1 MIRNQS
7 IYIGPTYK
15 GLIQHQVFYNG
26 IPESVYRLLQEV
38 GPVQRLLIPVHLL
51 PTIRKKMQMAGTQEY
66 NAYQSLQVG
75 KAQINDEGVK
85 HVMSSSFYETPV
97 PSRQLNSAG
106 KVVNPAD
113 SYDPDGAQRVR
124 VTGAAAQS
132 VTLQNNATAAGNGT
146 PFAPEDGNYTLT
158 FEINGTSTSRTV
170 LFELAGPS
178 GQYMPVTAFSVTD
191 PTKFGPQT
199 TGGSNTAPESW
210 QVEVPAGYSFRAR
223 VSAVAG
229 GNVTVK
235 GKAVT

>member
-1 MIRNQS
+1 
-7 IYIGPTYK
+7 
-15 GLIQHQVFYNG
+15 
-26 IPESVYRLLQEV
+26 
-38 GPVQRLLIPVHLL
+38 
-51 PTIRKKMQMAGTQEY
+51 
-66 NAYQSLQVG
+66 
-75 KAQINDEGVK
+75 
-85 HVMSSSFYETPV
+85 MSSSFYETPV

>member
-51 PTIRKKMQMAGTQEY
+51 PTIRKRMKMAGTQEY
-66 NAYQSLQVG
+66 NAYQTMQAG
-75 KAQINDEGVK
+75 KPQINDEGVK
-85 HVMSSSFYETPV
+85 HVMNSSYFDTPV
-97 PSRQLNSAG
+97 PNKQYNSQGQLI
-106 KVVNPAD
+106 NPAD
-113 SYDPDGAQRVR
+113 SYDSDGAQKVR
-124 VTGAAAQS
+124 IKAAAET
-132 VTLQNNATAAGNGT
+132 VTLQNAATAAGNGT

-158 FEINGTSTSRTV
+158 FEITGTSTSRTV

-178 GQYMPVTAFSVTD
+178 GQYMPVTTFSVTD

-199 TGGSNTAPESW
+199 TGGNNTAPESW
-210 QVEVPAGYSFRAR
+210 QVEVPAGYSFRCR
-223 VSAVAG
+223 ISAVTG

>member
-15 GLIQHQVFYNG
+15 GLIQHQVFHNG

-51 PTIRKKMQMAGTQEY
+51 PTIRKKMRMAGTQEY
-66 NAYQSLQVG
+66 NAYQAMQAGNV
-75 KAQINDEGVK
+75 QINDEGVK
-85 HVMSSSFYETPV
+85 HVMSSSYLDTPV
-97 PSRQLNSAG
+97 PTKHINSDG
-106 KVVNPAD
+106 QIVNPAD
-113 SYDPDGAQRVR
+113 SYDPEDGAQKVKIKANALD
-124 VTGAAAQS
+124 VL
-132 VTLQNNATAAGNGT
+132 LQEVAKAAGNGNSFS
-146 PFAPEDGNYTLT
+146 PADGNYTLT
-158 FEINGTSTSRTV
+158 FEITGTSTGRTV

-191 PTKFGPQT
+191 PTKFGSQS

-223 VSAVAG
+223 IGAVTG